1 MPMEGTSRIDQA
13 EAVVEVGAVEAA
25 GADEVVVSCCE

>member
-1 MPMEGTSRIDQA
+1 MEATSRIDQA

-25 GADEVVVSCCE
+25 GVDEEVVSCCKQL